1 MDAGSKTWLIC
12 KTEDIWHSTE
22 ESKYICCEVREL
34 SEPLRTR
41 KKNTRLKRGTVMLER
56 QVDSLRAILSY
67 KDLQQYK
74 EDGFWNLIQA
84 VVLSD
89 PFSGIAAGKDIK
101 ELIFHIPTILF
112 WDKMKRYLFGTFSDF
127 EEQVRLAVKL
137 SHDNRKYN
145 EFIKKL
151 IHLINEID
159 DDKKVDYFALL
170 TRCFLLT
177 DLNQN
182 LFFKLSKY
190 IMNCTPEELQ
200 FLSEISFDYQSKNT
214 AFVSSLYQYGLF
226 VQDEKQDGVVYI
238 LSDFGKALKQNS
250 LNFDSE
256 LNGKSRI
263 VSYEEVTPLPIT
275 EPATADDIERMFKDM
290 NG

>member
-1 MDAGSKTWLIC
+1 M
-12 KTEDIWHSTE
+12 
-22 ESKYICCEVREL
+22 
-34 SEPLRTR
+34 
-41 KKNTRLKRGTVMLER
+41 KRVAMMLER
-56 QVDSLRAILSY
+56 QVNSLRTILSD
-67 KDLQQYK
+67 KDLQQYTG
-74 EDGFWNLIQA
+74 DGFWNLIQA

-112 WDKMKRYLFGTFSDF
+112 WDKMKRYLLGTFSCRED
-127 EEQVRLAVKL
+127 QVKMAEKFC
-137 SHDNRKYN
+137 HDNDKYN
-145 EFIKKL
+145 VFVKKQ

-159 DDKKVDYFALL
+159 DDKKVDYFASL

-177 DLNQN
+177 DLNEN

-190 IMNCTPEELQ
+190 ITNCTPEELQ

-214 AFVSSLYQYGLF
+214 VFVSSLYQYGLF
-226 VQDEKQDGVVYI
+226 VQKEKSDGVIYV

-250 LNFDSE
+250 LNFDSG

-263 VSYEEVTPLPIT
+263 VSYEEVTPLTIA
-275 EPATADDIERMFKDM
+275 EPATAEDIEKMFNDSELVID
-290 NG
+290 GGSAG